1 VKGRFGVSV
10 SLISSSSLFHR
21 VATFSCSTICI
32 DADSVSLILQ
42 SYLGGVAGD
51 FQVLWLHDWT
61 FSFFVSYKDVGLM
74 IHHLRGF
81 SSKLFCV
88 HFTL

>member
-1 VKGRFGVSV
+1 
-10 SLISSSSLFHR
+10 
-21 VATFSCSTICI
+21 
-32 DADSVSLILQ
+32 VSLILQ